1 MSQRVRR
8 RRHDVRML
16 QAAADRKRV
25 RATGGVRQP
34 RPPVVHRV
42 WREHVRR
49 AGPLLLL
56 LLLLLLKEVRAAT
69 GRRRRCCCCRVMLLE
84 PLLLLMMMLRWH
96 NCSVRVRIAV
106 KVRRRD
112 VRRCH
117 GGVHTVHSFTTA
129 PVLLILRRVLGRV

>member
-56 LLLLLLKEVRAAT
+56 LLLLLKEVRAAS
-69 GRRRRCCCCRVMLLE
+69 GRRRCCCCRVMLLE

-112 VRRCH
+112 VRMCH
-117 GGVHTVHSFTTA
+117 
-129 PVLLILRRVLGRV
+129 